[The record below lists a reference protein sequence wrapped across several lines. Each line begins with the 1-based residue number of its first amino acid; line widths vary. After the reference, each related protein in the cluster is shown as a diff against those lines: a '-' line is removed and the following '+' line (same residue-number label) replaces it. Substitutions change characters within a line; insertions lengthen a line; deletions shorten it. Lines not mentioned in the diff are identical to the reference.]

1 MKQIKGFTNCNILTE
16 EGLKKTSLE
25 IKDGKIAKIGKYEE
39 GITLNEEYLVLP
51 GFIDQH
57 VHGAAGSDAMDGTK
71 EDLKKIACA
80 LASEGTVAFL
90 ATTMT
95 QSVENITK
103 ALEAVKEYVEE
114 DVKEGAEVLGVHLEG
129 PFISL
134 KHIGAQPLE
143 YVAKPSVEVF
153 EQYQKASG
161 NNIKLVSLAVEE
173 EGALE
178 LVEHLAKNGVVAS
191 VGHTDATAQ
200 AIQNAIKKG
209 LKNVTHTFNAM
220 KPLHHREIGTV
231 GSALLY
237 NELNCELICDGI
249 HVSLPAINLLRNSKP
264 ADKLTLVTDAM
275 RAKHMP
281 DGEWVNTPLR
291 PFEASGTS
299 GMSANMNGALHLSI
313 FDGWTVEGTFN
324 GINGYTVEYEGLDDD
339 MPWEERHW
347 KDHECV
353 MDIIEN
359 QIIPTYYNNKEEW
372 ARLMRQAIRTSE
384 AYFNSDR
391 MVIEYY
397 NRLYAPIA
405 HDDCSAGE
413 KKKELNVSETP
424 TFDAWTYSNI
434 K

>member
-103 ALEAVKEYVEE
+103 ALEAIKEYVEE

-209 LKNVTHTFNAM
+209 LKNVTHTYNAM

-281 DGEWVNTPLR
+281 DGEWELGGQAV
-291 PFEASGTS
+291 FVK
-299 GMSANMNGALHLSI
+299 NG
-313 FDGWTVEGTFN
+313 E
-324 GINGYTVEYEGLDDD
+324 
-339 MPWEERHW
+339 
-347 KDHECV
+347 
-353 MDIIEN
+353 
-359 QIIPTYYNNKEEW
+359 
-372 ARLMRQAIRTSE
+372 ARLAGGTLAGSVLKMNNAVKNIMNFTNASLEE
-384 AYFNSDR
+384 AVN
-391 MVIEYY
+391 
-397 NRLYAPIA
+397 YATLNPAKNLGVDNILG
-405 HDDCSAGE
+405 SI
-413 KKKELNVSETP
+413 KEGKNASFVVVDKDLNVVSTIRDGIVVFER
-424 TFDAWTYSNI
+424 D
-434 K
+434 